1 MSCQN
6 GCSESIL
13 GWDGVGMGL
22 VLGGG
27 GSKESNPLRKEG
39 QRTERRIAVDE
50 RRRCSSVG
58 IYSFLS

>member
-1 MSCQN
+1 MYVNSRDLSSQQCKGNMTVIWIKTWWGSVSCQN

-27 GSKESNPLRKEG
+27 GVVKSP
-39 QRTERRIAVDE
+39 TH
-50 RRRCSSVG
+50 
-58 IYSFLS
+58 